1 MLSRRT
7 KAVQKVSNDS
17 ASKLEAPIESNKG
30 NDKSNGECEESEETS
45 LDEPCSIPEEPV
57 KILEGKGRGEL
68 KPPRVLEVLFYI
80 LP

>member
-30 NDKSNGECEESEETS
+30 NDKSNGECEESEEAS

-68 KPPRVLEVLFYI
+68 KPPRVLEVLFYN